1 MICDVCAN
9 HDYNRYGG
17 YCKKASQTYEPGYS
31 PVYHPTC
38 VYDPKLSQLFQT
50 KEPDSQ
56 EAYIFTMF
64 RLAEKRA
71 TELEYENRQLRER
84 LTKI

>member
-1 MICDVCAN
+1 MICDACAN
-9 HDYNRYGG
+9 YDYNRYGA

-38 VYDPKLSQLFQT
+38 SYDPKLSQLFQQKDPEA
-50 KEPDSQ
+50 KES
-56 EAYIFTMF
+56 YIFTMF
-64 RLAEKRA
+64 RNAEKRLQD
-71 TELEYENRQLRER
+71 LEYENNQLKER